1 MEYDFTALGIPKE
14 YFGKENEMDLN
25 IIKRKSISKTKEDVV
40 FSFIG
45 LEGTLKNNG
54 TYEDVL
60 KAMDKYSEEKF
71 SQKELLDAINF
82 IIQLIDG
89 KENISNKELK
99 EQGYIFIRNLKENRS
114 H

>member
-25 IIKRKSISKTKEDVV
+25 IIKRKSISKTKEDVI
-40 FSFIG
+40 FNFIG

-60 KAMDKYSEEKF
+60 KVMDKYSEEKF
-71 SQKELLDAINF
+71 SQKELLDSINF

-89 KENISNKELK
+89 KENISKKELK

>member
-1 MEYDFTALGIPKE
+1 
-14 YFGKENEMDLN
+14 
-25 IIKRKSISKTKEDVV
+25 
-40 FSFIG
+40 
-45 LEGTLKNNG
+45 
-54 TYEDVL
+54 
-60 KAMDKYSEEKF
+60 MDKYSEEKF